1 MSTSALSSPRHW
13 GSDEITAID
22 SFLAAS
28 VLSAEVAF
36 LVAQMFQ
43 VLADP
48 TRARIMYALT
58 RGEYSVGELA
68 KIAEISPSAASHQ
81 LKHLRDQRAVK
92 VRRVGTRIYYSVE
105 DAHVAALF
113 HEAMHH
119 LAHVVY
125 ALPDHL
131 EESETVFSAAK
142 AHDVHLRE

>member
-1 MSTSALSSPRHW
+1 MSALPSLRRLMPGDS
-13 GSDEITAID
+13 ITAID
-22 SFLAAS
+22 RFLAAPT
-28 VLSAEVAF
+28 LSAEVAL

-48 TRARIMYALT
+48 TRARMLYALT
-58 RGEYSVGELA
+58 KGEQSVGELA

-81 LKHLRDQRAVK
+81 LQHLRDQRAVK
-92 VRRVGTRIYYSVE
+92 VRRVGTRIYYSVD

-125 ALPDHL
+125 ALPDHPA
-131 EESETVFSAAK
+131 ETSTVSDETK
-142 AHDVHLRE
+142 EQK

>member
-1 MSTSALSSPRHW
+1 MSISASSTHRP
-13 GSDEITAID
+13 SDSGGTTAID
-22 SFLAAS
+22 RFLSAP
-28 VLSAEVAF
+28 VLTAEVAF

-58 RGEYSVGELA
+58 KGEHSVGDLA

-105 DAHVAALF
+105 NAHIAALF
-113 HEAMHH
+113 REAMHH
-119 LAHVVY
+119 LVHVVY

-131 EESETVFSAAK
+131 EAQETGSAAVK
-142 AHDVHLRE
+142 AHG